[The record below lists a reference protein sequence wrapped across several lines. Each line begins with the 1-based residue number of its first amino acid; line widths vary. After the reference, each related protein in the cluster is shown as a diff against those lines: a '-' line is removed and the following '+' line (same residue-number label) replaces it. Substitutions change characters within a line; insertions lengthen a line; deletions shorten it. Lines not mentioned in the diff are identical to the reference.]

1 MPRLRLALSAALLAG
16 LLYAGARPVGP
27 LPPLR
32 PLVDPWV
39 GVWQLAGAARVPDGL
54 EAVIPSLEGPVEVR
68 IDERGVPHVFATT
81 EADAWRAQGWLT
93 ARDRLF
99 QLNLQWRAT
108 AGRLSEWVGPASLGA
123 DRRNRELGL
132 ARAAE
137 RQWAAMAPG
146 SASRLSMEAFA
157 EGVNAWIDGLR
168 LADRPFEYRL
178 LGVAPDRWLPQHTL
192 YLFQQMGTVLGL
204 EEPSGRRA
212 AIAALAGWE
221 AAEALVPVHSPL
233 VEPIQPNGQFAP
245 RLDAMV
251 LPPPGAPDTSARLL
265 AGAFRSTRP
274 VLAHADADRGA
285 GEGPGSNN
293 WAVSP
298 GRTAAGRA
306 LLAGDPHLALTLP
319 SIWYELH
326 LVVPGVLDVA
336 GATIPGAPGVLIG
349 YNRSLAWAVTN
360 TGADVLD
367 FYRETVDD
375 DVAPTRYRLDGEW
388 RDLAIE
394 TAEYR
399 GRSGRRLAVDTL
411 RFTHRGPM
419 LRTSGEWLSRRWTL
433 QEVVDE
439 PHVWIALNRATTVA
453 EGLAATAAFVGPAQ
467 NFLFADRAGTI
478 AIRSTG
484 YFPVRPDNG
493 RGDLIRDGAWSASD
507 WLGWQPLERYP
518 FGHNPPQGYLA
529 SANQEPVDPRQ
540 AVAYLGSDWPAP
552 WRAIRIN
559 QLLRADSAVT
569 PEAMRFYQTDPGSPA
584 ADLLVPH
591 LLRAGR
597 AAAERDRSRE
607 GLARAVALLAEWD
620 RRYTLE
626 NRRAVLFEAAL
637 QQVGR
642 LTWDELIAEGD
653 SVPRVQP
660 GGDILAALLEDPRN
674 PWWDDRRTP
683 EVEHRDM
690 VLARALERG
699 LEAAVARYGAPGS
712 QGWRWAEVR
721 QMNIHHLLHL
731 RPLSRLG
738 VPIVSGTGTL
748 SPSGESGTHGAS
760 WRMIVELGD
769 EVRAWTTYPG
779 GQSGNPLSRWYA
791 NRVGR
796 WMEGDLADAAFP
808 REAGELAS
816 GRTATVV
823 RLSPGGSR

>member
-1 MPRLRLALSAALLAG
+1 MDRLRLILSAALLAG

-39 GVWQLAGAARVPDGL
+39 GVWALAGAAQAPARL
-54 EAVIPSLEGPVEVR
+54 EAVIPTLDGPAEVR
-68 IDERGVPHVFATT
+68 IDERGVPHVFATS
-81 EADAWRAQGWLT
+81 EADAWRVQGWLV

-108 AGRLSEWVGPASLGA
+108 AGRLSEWVGPAALDA
-123 DRRNRELGL
+123 DRRSREIGL

-137 RQWAAMAPG
+137 RQWATMATDA
-146 SASRLSMEAFA
+146 ASRVSMEAFA
-157 EGVNAWIDGLR
+157 EGVNAWVDGLG

-178 LGVAPDRWLPQHTL
+178 LGVAPDRWLPQYTL

-204 EEPSGRRA
+204 DEPTGRRA
-212 AIAALAGWE
+212 TFAALVGWE

-245 RLDAMV
+245 RLDPIR
-251 LPPPGAPDTSARLL
+251 LPPPGAPDSSARRL
-265 AGAFRSTRP
+265 AGAFRTTRP
-274 VLAHADADRGA
+274 MLAHADADRAA

-298 GRTAAGRA
+298 ARTASGRA

-375 DVAPTRYRLDGEW
+375 DSAPTRYRLDGEW
-388 RDLAIE
+388 RDLTIE

-399 GRSGRRLAVDTL
+399 GKGGRRLATDTL

-419 LRTSGEWLSRRWTL
+419 LRTNGEWLSRRWTL
-433 QEVVDE
+433 HEVADE
-439 PHVWIALNRATTVA
+439 PHVWIALNRAATVS
-453 EGLAATAAFVGPAQ
+453 EGMAATANFVGPAQ
-467 NFLFADRAGTI
+467 NFLLADREGTI

-484 YFPVRPDNG
+484 YYPIRPDDG
-493 RGDLIRDGAWSASD
+493 RGDRIRDGAWSASD
-507 WLGWQPLERYP
+507 WQGWQPVERYP
-518 FGHNPPQGYLA
+518 FGYNPPQGFLA

-540 AVAYLGSDWPAP
+540 SPGYLGSDWPAP

-559 QLLRADSAVT
+559 QLLRADSSVT
-569 PEAMRFYQTDPGSPA
+569 PEAMRFFQTDPASPA

-597 AAAERDRSRE
+597 AAIQRDPSRA
-607 GLARAVALLAEWD
+607 GLARAVELLAEWD

-626 NRRAVLFEAAL
+626 SRRAALFETAL

-653 SVPRVQP
+653 SIPRVQP
-660 GGDILAALLEDPRN
+660 AGDILAALLDDPRS

-683 EVEHRDM
+683 EVEDRDM
-690 VLARALERG
+690 ILVRALERG
-699 LEAAVARYGAPGS
+699 LEVALARHGEPDG

-721 QMNIHHLLHL
+721 QMNIHHLLRL

-748 SPSGESGTHGAS
+748 SPSGGSGTHGAS
-760 WRMIVELGD
+760 WRMVVELGD

-779 GQSGNPLSRWYA
+779 GQSGNPLSPWYA
-791 NRVGR
+791 NRMER
-796 WMEGDLADAAFP
+796 WMEGDLADAAYP
-808 REAGELAS
+808 RAAGDLAS
-816 GRTATVV
+816 ERTATVV
-823 RLSPGGSR
+823 RLSSGGGR